1 MAGRRRCWGGVI
13 LFALVNSFAGH
24 AGWVQPLA
32 AAPPTVSTSPWAGIY
47 PTVLTP
53 FCDKGGVDVGSL
65 EHQLR
70 YELAGGVRGLLVLGT
85 IGEGQY
91 TSDEERGQVI
101 ATAVRVA
108 GLGVPVVAGIHT
120 CQLDKAQAQMHQA
133 AELGAAAV
141 LVKYV
146 GNPRAPAGEV
156 LGFFAALSDQHVL
169 PIFYYHYPSQTGLRL
184 TPDDVAGILGLPGVV
199 GIKESTLNLREVQA
213 HLYRTR
219 GLPRTFLSGTALN
232 LTQFM
237 DLGGQGAMCPEA
249 VLLPGPTVQ
258 AYAAYTHGRHDEA
271 RCYQA
276 QLFDMLPILSSR
288 PTPPMAARVVLMSA
302 EDHKL
307 PVPMGHDQPQARIKD
322 ALNGFGVPTPVA
334 VKCPLP
340 PLTPRDHQ
348 RVQTTV
354 SRLRA
359 IDWCEVALKVPPA
372 PWRTC
377 PENDEA
383 GAILKTGAFQLGP
396 NVGRDLLRSQSDGE
410 GGFFG
415 GR

>member
-1 MAGRRRCWGGVI
+1 MGGRHRGWWGVI
-13 LFALVNSFAGH
+13 LFALVNSFAGRV
-24 AGWVQPLA
+24 GWVQPLV
-32 AAPPTVSTSPWAGIY
+32 AAPPACASPWAGIY

-53 FCDKGGVDVGSL
+53 FCDKGGVDVVAL
-65 EHQLR
+65 ERQVRH
-70 YELAGGVRGLLVLGT
+70 ELAGGVRGLLVLGT

-91 TSDEERGQVI
+91 TSFEERAQVI
-101 ATAVRVA
+101 ATAVHVA
-108 GLGVPVVAGIHT
+108 GPHVPVVAGIHT
-120 CQLDKAQAQMHQA
+120 CRLEQALAQMHQA

-156 LGFFAALSDQHVL
+156 LGFFAALSDQHLL

-184 TPDDVAGILGLPGVV
+184 TPDDIAAILGLPGVV

-213 HLYRTR
+213 HLCRTR
-219 GLPRTFLSGTALN
+219 GLGRAFLSGTALN

-237 DLGGQGAMCPEA
+237 DLGGHGAMCPEA

-258 AYAAYTHGRHDEA
+258 AYTAYTHGRHDEA

-288 PTPPMAARVVLMSA
+288 PTPPTAARLVLMSA
-302 EDHKL
+302 EDHKV
-307 PVPMGHDQPQARIKD
+307 PVPMGRDEPQARLKD
-322 ALNGFGVPTPVA
+322 ALNGFGVPTSVA

-348 RVQTTV
+348 RVVTTV
-354 SRLRA
+354 HRLQA
-359 IDWCEVALKVPPA
+359 IDWCEVALKVPPE

-377 PENDEA
+377 PEKDEA

-396 NVGRDLLRSQSDGE
+396 NVGRDLLRSQGDGE

-415 GR
+415 GQ